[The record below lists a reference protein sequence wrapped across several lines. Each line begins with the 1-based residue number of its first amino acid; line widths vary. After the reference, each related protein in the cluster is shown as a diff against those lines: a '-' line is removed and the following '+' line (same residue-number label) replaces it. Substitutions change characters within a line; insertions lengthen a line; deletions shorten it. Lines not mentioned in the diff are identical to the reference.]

1 MTLFHSF
8 RLCGQGD
15 IVSSDITYL
24 SECGVSD
31 IVYSHLGLSTTF
43 RLINE
48 IGSTLSFYINISL
61 GAKRIKIISFMQEVK
76 FSINPDLKIFE
87 NGFSEDDV
95 SETAELTKERLGYFE
110 RWGDKI
116 VERDEKVLQMTV
128 GIIIEAETGKVYE
141 IVPNHIIF
149 PKNNAAT
156 F

>member
-8 RLCGQGD
+8 RLCGKGTLCPP
-15 IVSSDITYL
+15 I
-24 SECGVSD
+24 
-31 IVYSHLGLSTTF
+31 SHIYPSVGYRTSFVFALGFSTTSYQ
-43 RLINE
+43 ING

-87 NGFSEDDV
+87 NGFSEADV

-128 GIIIEAETGKVYE
+128 GIIIETETGKVYE

>member
-1 MTLFHSF
+1 
-8 RLCGQGD
+8 
-15 IVSSDITYL
+15 
-24 SECGVSD
+24 
-31 IVYSHLGLSTTF
+31 
-43 RLINE
+43 
-48 IGSTLSFYINISL
+48 
-61 GAKRIKIISFMQEVK
+61 MQEVK